1 MDEESSSL
9 SEFSAVDA
17 TLGYLYQVR
26 SALLWALRR
35 LKTEPD
41 FTVAV
46 ETLDDVAFETPL
58 GEPTT
63 LLQTKHHRTR
73 TASLTDFSPDVWKTL
88 RIWFEGHEHGE
99 IPGTASLFLLTT
111 ASAAPNTAAY
121 WLRSEN
127 RDVQKAQ
134 QALDTVAGTSTNKA
148 NKPGYSA
155 YLRTSPNK
163 RSAILERITVIDA
176 APSINDVDRELR
188 QEVYWAVS
196 KEYQEPF
203 LQRLEGWWFR
213 RVIQQLSGSPS
224 ERIGSVELEAKMA
237 DLREQFK
244 QESLPIDEDLL
255 QFTLDD
261 EISSTYSGFRFVKQ
275 LDIIDAGKNRV
286 AAAMRD
292 YYRAYEQRSRWVREK
307 LVGRLDLGKYEKRL
321 SEEWE
326 LVFEAMRDELG
337 TDATDIIKKKAA
349 RSILAWAEQTNITIR
364 REVTEPFVCRGSFQM
379 LSDEIKIGWHPEFRD
394 LLSSLLEVEEGA
406 A

>member
-1 MDEESSSL
+1 
-9 SEFSAVDA
+9 
-17 TLGYLYQVR
+17 
-26 SALLWALRR
+26 
-35 LKTEPD
+35 
-41 FTVAV
+41 
-46 ETLDDVAFETPL
+46 
-58 GEPTT
+58 
-63 LLQTKHHRTR
+63 
-73 TASLTDFSPDVWKTL
+73 
-88 RIWFEGHEHGE
+88 
-99 IPGTASLFLLTT
+99 
-111 ASAAPNTAAY
+111 
-121 WLRSEN
+121 
-127 RDVQKAQ
+127 
-134 QALDTVAGTSTNKA
+134 
-148 NKPGYSA
+148 
-155 YLRTSPNK
+155 
-163 RSAILERITVIDA
+163 
-176 APSINDVDRELR
+176 
-188 QEVYWAVS
+188 
-196 KEYQEPF
+196 
-203 LQRLEGWWFR
+203 
-213 RVIQQLSGSPS
+213 
-224 ERIGSVELEAKMA
+224 VELEAKMA

-307 LVGRLDLGKYEKRL
+307 LVGRLDLSKYEKRL

-349 RSILAWAEQTNITIR
+349 RSILAWAEQTNIAIR

-394 LLSSLLEVEEGA
+394 LLSSLLEVEVGA